1 MGAIRLQCM
10 RSFRVQFVP
19 QIWIRQ
25 STEQRSSRLLQLI
38 SLGAALFQWSSGDGP
53 CQ

>member
-1 MGAIRLQCM
+1 MGPIRLQCT
-10 RSFRVQFVP
+10 RSFRVQCLP
-19 QIWIRQ
+19 QIWPRR